1 MENKINQELLVSD
14 LNDEEINALVDT
26 IKNATTDL
34 LSKSLYSFLNLLDN
48 RYEFDRLIADKATN
62 IIGKIKADIPELVN
76 EELKDLDKDIIDFK
90 VFDILRNYDKKQV
103 K

>member
-1 MENKINQELLVSD
+1 MNKELLVSD
-14 LNDEEINALVDT
+14 LNNEEKEALVDT
-26 IKNATTDL
+26 IKNVVTDL
-34 LSKSLYSFLNLLDN
+34 LNKSLYSFLNSIDN

-62 IIGKIKADIPELVN
+62 IIKKIKADIPELVN
-76 EELKDLDKDIIDFK
+76 EELNDLDKEINDFK